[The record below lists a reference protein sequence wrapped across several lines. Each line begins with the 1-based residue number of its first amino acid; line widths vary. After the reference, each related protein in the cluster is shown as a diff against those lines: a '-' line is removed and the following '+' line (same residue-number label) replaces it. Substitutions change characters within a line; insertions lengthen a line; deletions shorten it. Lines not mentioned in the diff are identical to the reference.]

1 MDFLNQYE
9 LPILHAVNDF
19 LKCDVLDFF
28 FSKITVLGN
37 GGIFWIILAVIFF
50 IFKKTRKMG
59 LSMAFSLIIGLLLCN
74 LTLKP
79 LVGRAR
85 PFAVDPSILETLLI
99 SKPSEFSFPS
109 GHTVCSIESAF
120 AMFLCNKKWGIP
132 ALVIALLV
140 AFSRI
145 YLMVHYPTDVIAG
158 IILGVAIGFAG
169 HALAKL
175 FIKLTK
181 LPAAE

>member
-1 MDFLNQYE
+1 
-9 LPILHAVNDF
+9 
-19 LKCDVLDFF
+19 
-28 FSKITVLGN
+28 
-37 GGIFWIILAVIFF
+37 
-50 IFKKTRKMG
+50 
-59 LSMAFSLIIGLLLCN
+59 
-74 LTLKP
+74 
-79 LVGRAR
+79 
-85 PFAVDPSILETLLI
+85 
-99 SKPSEFSFPS
+99 
-109 GHTVCSIESAF
+109 
-120 AMFLCNKKWGIP
+120 MFLCNKKWGIP
-132 ALVIALLV
+132 ALIIALLV

>member
-59 LSMAFSLIIGLLLCN
+59 LSMAFSLF
-74 LTLKP
+74 
-79 LVGRAR
+79 R
-85 PFAVDPSILETLLI
+85 
-99 SKPSEFSFPS
+99 
-109 GHTVCSIESAF
+109 
-120 AMFLCNKKWGIP
+120 
-132 ALVIALLV
+132 
-140 AFSRI
+140 SR
-145 YLMVHYPTDVIAG
+145 
-158 IILGVAIGFAG
+158 
-169 HALAKL
+169 
-175 FIKLTK
+175 
-181 LPAAE
+181 